1 MEQQYYSYFI
11 YVNCTW
17 RESGSNMGALPNQ
30 KYDTVLIA
38 YHQYLLSLGVKI
50 PNGTIKAFLK
60 KADDREVEIWKNIQS
75 VVPTAVLQKNTGY
88 GISS

>member
-1 MEQQYYSYFI
+1 
-11 YVNCTW
+11 
-17 RESGSNMGALPNQ
+17 MGALPSQ

-60 KADDREVEIWKNIQS
+60 KADDREVEI
-75 VVPTAVLQKNTGY
+75 
-88 GISS
+88 